1 MNNWSFRLVIMYQCI
16 KVSGTRYQHVMQL
29 GIIVNPSAFT
39 RLQLSG
45 FCDHWGQAAMG
56 LNGSCGMK
64 ACVRILLLHSRIDGI
79 PREMGFGGHLSGA
92 VPIAG
97 VGSFLEL
104 NFLQAIHKI
113 PFETSS
119 RCVKDHQAIHWGQN
133 KHLLLPKTVKLNFAS
148 KAKPIDLGSNSIK
161 IVKRV
166 HTS

>member
-1 MNNWSFRLVIMYQCI
+1 MLFILFQKTYSLQHEQLIVQISYNVSVYQSI
-16 KVSGTRYQHVMQL
+16 RYQHVIQQ
-29 GIIVNPSAFT
+29 GISVNPSAFT

-56 LNGSCGMK
+56 PNGSCRMQ
-64 ACVRILLLHSRIDGI
+64 AWVRIQLLHSRIDGI

-119 RCVKDHQAIHWGQN
+119 RCVKDNQVIQSGQ
-133 KHLLLPKTVKLNFAS
+133 KYTFIFSLDLLN
-148 KAKPIDLGSNSIK
+148 
-161 IVKRV
+161 
-166 HTS
+166 